1 MNSGILHRTFNPA
14 HQKMN
19 LDLQIQELIHNAPQ
33 DGTTPALMQAIAP
46 VIKSMAEGLKHTEYY
61 IPRSV
66 DGSWLMVT
74 LKNRNQPSVE
84 KRIVSAYATLVD
96 AEVGSQIM
104 NNLTIEPIQTPVT
117 HILFHMLALKPV
129 DSVIFFETPN
139 NLEQGTEIFRN
150 TLQENIKKH
159 VQMQKRNSRHTI
171 A

>member
-1 MNSGILHRTFNPA
+1 
-14 HQKMN
+14 
-19 LDLQIQELIHNAPQ
+19 
-33 DGTTPALMQAIAP
+33 MQAIAP

-84 KRIVSAYATLVD
+84 KRIVSAYATLAD

-150 TLQENIKKH
+150 TLQENIKKTRSDAETKFSPH
-159 VQMQKRNSRHTI
+159 YRLVLNSLVTKSVFSI
-171 A
+171 ISAMTKLIDSIVLNLSSGE